1 MNGSQIGRD
10 EILAATLAFLAG
22 EDAQRLAGVRRALE
36 RELDAAGPAAV
47 TRLGER
53 LKTSGADWDY
63 YPPDPLARRIH
74 HVLAD
79 YVLEPNAQV
88 SGLAHLASV
97 AANPVVIFANHL
109 SYSDANILEILL
121 HRAGAPQLGDRL
133 TVIAGPK
140 VYGSLKRRF
149 SSLCFGTI
157 KTPQSSAVSSEDAV
171 MNPRDLA
178 RAALHTIGIARDRL
192 RRGDGLLVFAEG
204 TRSRTGALQPVLAG
218 VTRYL
223 DVPGV
228 WVLPVGI
235 AGTDA
240 MFPIGEERIHRVPIS
255 VGIGQPV
262 EARTLR
268 EGAGGDRRLM
278 MDAVGLAI
286 ASVLPA
292 SYRGAYADAS
302 EFSEAARLLRS
313 GSSAG

>member
-1 MNGSQIGRD
+1 M
-10 EILAATLAFLAG
+10 AFLAG
-22 EDAQRLAGVRRALE
+22 EDAQRLAGVREALE

-74 HVLAD
+74 HVLAG
-79 YVLEPNAQV
+79 YVLEPDAKV
-88 SGLAHLASV
+88 SGLAHLESV
-97 AANPVVIFANHL
+97 AARPVVIFANHL

-121 HRAGAPQLGDRL
+121 HRAGAAHLVDRL

-140 VYGSLKRRF
+140 VYSSLKRRF

-178 RAALHTIGIARDRL
+178 RAALRTIGIAHDRL
-192 RRGDGLLVFAEG
+192 RHGDALLVFAEG
-204 TRSRTGALQPVLAG
+204 TRSRTSALQPVLAG

-223 DVPGV
+223 DVPDV
-228 WVLPVGI
+228 QVLPVGI

-255 VGIGQPV
+255 VGIGRPL
-262 EARTLR
+262 EAQALR
-268 EGAGGDRRLM
+268 ERSGGDRRLM

-286 ASVLPA
+286 ASVLPP

-302 EFSEAARLLRS
+302 VFGEAARLMLPH
-313 GSSAG
+313 SSA